1 MPKRI
6 FAASYERGVQLIA
19 VGCPIAYPDALPG
32 HPVARHKRF
41 HAEQLDGYS
50 ESRVY
55 AINQF
60 QTGFVVGLRLWTDR
74 PSGTVITEWS
84 FTPPWEDHR
93 IEWDYEPLEIIPEWD
108 RGAHTDL
115 LDSRLM
121 GVLDDH
127 RLLMRGYPIE
137 GLLCGRSDQP
147 IPESVAG
154 HVTAKLTLSD
164 DEGST
169 AALRIALNVVRRA
182 AIPSHTFPTRAGRIF
197 AKT

>member
-19 VGCPIAYPDALPG
+19 VGCPIAYPEHLPG
-32 HPVARHKRF
+32 HPVARRKRF
-41 HAEQLDGYS
+41 HAEQMDGYS

-74 PSGTVITEWS
+74 PSGTVIREWS

-93 IEWDYEPLEIIPEWD
+93 IGWGYEPLEIIPEWE
-108 RGAHTDL
+108 RGAYMNL

-121 GVLDDH
+121 AVLDEH
-127 RLLMRGYPIE
+127 RLLGRGYPVE

-147 IPESVAG
+147 IPESVKG
-154 HVTAKLTLSD
+154 YVTAKLTLAD

-169 AALRIALNVVRRA
+169 AALRIALTVVRRGA
-182 AIPSHTFPTRAGRIF
+182 TPSDTIPTRRSRIF
-197 AKT
+197 AKA